1 MTNLKVTILRSDF
14 VGDNIAAKAGLV
26 LAYNDSLLSLLSDVD
41 LLKCYGLLTAYIN
54 HLKSTTTA
62 SMYSKLRLP
71 FAKQAEKVLTYI
83 KLEDTTV
90 GFLLSDL
97 GIDNFLIQF
106 VNKKVYTVNPNDSY
120 LKLVSLFPSLISYIK
135 FDYETFKND
144 LLENRISD
152 LTLEILRSAI
162 GNNFILETTIPSF
175 GVVSKKVSV
184 DSFAFAD
191 VKEVE

>member
-14 VGDNIAAKAGLV
+14 VGDNIAAKAGVV
-26 LAYNDSLLSLLSDVD
+26 LAYNDSLLALLSDVD
-41 LLKCYGLLTAYIN
+41 LLKCFGLLTAYIN
-54 HLKSTTTA
+54 QLKSTTTA
-62 SMYSKLRLP
+62 SMYTKLRSP
-71 FAKQAEKVLTYI
+71 YAKQAEKVLTYI

-106 VNKKVYTVNPNDSY
+106 VNKKVYTINPNDSY
-120 LKLVSLFPSLISYIK
+120 LKLISLFPSLITYIK

-152 LTLEILRSAI
+152 LTLEILRSAV
-162 GNNFILETTIPSF
+162 GNNFILETTTSSF

-184 DSFAFAD
+184 DAFAFAD

>member
-14 VGDNIAAKAGLV
+14 VGDNIAAKSNTI
-26 LAYNDSLLSLLSDVD
+26 LAYNDALLSLMNDVD
-41 LLKCYGLLTAYIN
+41 LLKCFGLLTAYIFE
-54 HLKSTTTA
+54 LKNTTTA
-62 SMYSKLRLP
+62 SKYSKIRLP
-71 FAKQAEKVLTYI
+71 YAKQADKVLTYI

-97 GIDNFLIQF
+97 GIENFLIQF

-135 FDYETFKND
+135 FDYETFKKD

-162 GNNFILETTIPSF
+162 GNNFILETSISSF
-175 GVVSKKVSV
+175 DVVSKKVTV
-184 DSFAFAD
+184 DAFAFAD

>member
-14 VGDNIAAKAGLV
+14 VGDNLAAKSNTI
-26 LAYNDSLLSLLSDVD
+26 LAYNDALLSLMNDVD
-41 LLKCYGLLTAYIN
+41 LLKCFGLLTAYIFE
-54 HLKSTTTA
+54 LKNTTTA
-62 SMYSKLRLP
+62 SKYSKIRLP
-71 FAKQAEKVLTYI
+71 YAKQADKVLTYI

-97 GIDNFLIQF
+97 GIENFLIQF

-135 FDYETFKND
+135 FDYETFKKD

-162 GNNFILETTIPSF
+162 GNNFILETSISSF
-175 GVVSKKVSV
+175 DVVSKKVTV
-184 DSFAFAD
+184 DAFAFAD